1 MRGIRGQFIHPGL
14 FETDIA
20 DAQVGGAFIQ
30 IDQLLGGRVVGFG
43 AASFRNHAD
52 YLEFIAC
59 NGFCEIAQRFQGDS
73 QGRFCGSGLFTVTGG
88 KQAHYQYH
96 AARTKDTFA
105 GMQWEKYVMS
115 GSHECYLFCLTTTN
129 IRKLLINRVQILPKL
144 LN

>member
-1 MRGIRGQFIHPGL
+1 MCSSDLDYIHMFP
-14 FETDIA
+14 
-20 DAQVGGAFIQ
+20 
-30 IDQLLGGRVVGFG
+30 
-43 AASFRNHAD
+43 SH
-52 YLEFIAC
+52 
-59 NGFCEIAQRFQGDS
+59 DS

-105 GMQWEKYVMS
+105 GMQWGKYVMS

>member
-59 NGFCEIAQRFQGDS
+59 NGFCEIGYRAVRLQKDISHNYRF
-73 QGRFCGSGLFTVTGG
+73 VI
-88 KQAHYQYH
+88 A
-96 AARTKDTFA
+96 
-105 GMQWEKYVMS
+105 EK
-115 GSHECYLFCLTTTN
+115 
-129 IRKLLINRVQILPKL
+129 
-144 LN
+144 